1 MEAPFDGLLSAPTF
15 PSWSIFTKKGAA
27 QVSVVR
33 LLFTD
38 VNMTENDRNEH
49 EVSVLLENLLD
60 FILSF
65 HVLSLH
71 SMIYHS
77 TPFHQLC
84 FICHLVERSL
94 QGYRSWKTRKVMER
108 KNFIFHAWK
117 VMSYFPIFP
126 IFSVFSFLFFY
137 FFEQPCRWTRCDW
150 SMRRKARNLNFRV
163 ELRDRA

>member
-1 MEAPFDGLLSAPTF
+1 M
-15 PSWSIFTKKGAA
+15 
-27 QVSVVR
+27 SVVR

-94 QGYRSWKTRKVMER
+94 QGYRSWKTQKVMKF
-108 KNFIFHAWK
+108 KNF
-117 VMSYFPIFP
+117 
-126 IFSVFSFLFFY
+126 VFMAGRS
-137 FFEQPCRWTRCDW
+137 
-150 SMRRKARNLNFRV
+150 
-163 ELRDRA
+163 

>member
-1 MEAPFDGLLSAPTF
+1 MSRTRSYVFAYVKIIFSF
-15 PSWSIFTKKGAA
+15 IFTKKGAA

-71 SMIYHS
+71 FMFYHS

-84 FICHLVERSL
+84 FICRLVECSL
-94 QGYRSWKTRKVMER
+94 QGSYRSWKTRKVMEF
-108 KNFIFHAWK
+108 KNF
-117 VMSYFPIFP
+117 
-126 IFSVFSFLFFY
+126 VFMAGRS
-137 FFEQPCRWTRCDW
+137 
-150 SMRRKARNLNFRV
+150 
-163 ELRDRA
+163 